1 MANQPF
7 KVHGYDFPTNSMR
20 AFFNTKNCF
29 AQGNYAVIAGGHIA
43 LDGDCRIVQFG
54 INPQQ
59 GKHCMFVLDG
69 NVSHSDPNPMMVAMS
84 FQFDDMGRV
93 DDVRFGNGS
102 WMQIANAI
110 NLPNGTHAS
119 FGFLSL
125 KPRAYNEL
133 NTEEKAKVDAIDGRL
148 QTEGSTLTKRD
159 IEELQLAKKNIM
171 NPPPTWGCTRVL
183 KGSFD
188 FVGCE
193 HHTMPGNRSFRVPCV
208 QASRNLDETET
219 YARTS
224 DETYART
231 SVFFEHKFGGVS
243 RYGANRF
250 PIGFFVY
257 SKPYSKPGTIAATSD
272 LPQEHIL
279 KMETKLK
286 ECEASL
292 QMDRLALRWLALHPL
307 MFPTGD
313 ITQTFVN
320 DAFEWVN
327 ELSMQFKKP
336 YVSAVHPMYS
346 GRTPQALAPGFA
358 KVALAKMLSHPPGS
372 EGLKEIM
379 PCKCTQTTH
388 DPICKNRICPWYVAF
403 ESGRFVWPSFEFHPN
418 PDQDDLIETKK
429 KQIKEGQ
436 IQKQRNLDAETARM
450 AEREASVEA
459 ARAAAKSEKAA
470 VAAAARAAAKLEKEK
485 EKASAAQA
493 SAAQASAAQASAAQ
507 ASAAQASAAQAQASA
522 APGTSSRPR
531 RLTANAAAVV
541 AAAVVAPASKR
552 ASSNSASAAKR
563 SKQGGTRRRRRRRS
577 IRR

>member
-1 MANQPF
+1 
-7 KVHGYDFPTNSMR
+7 
-20 AFFNTKNCF
+20 
-29 AQGNYAVIAGGHIA
+29 
-43 LDGDCRIVQFG
+43 
-54 INPQQ
+54 
-59 GKHCMFVLDG
+59 
-69 NVSHSDPNPMMVAMS
+69 
-84 FQFDDMGRV
+84 
-93 DDVRFGNGS
+93 
-102 WMQIANAI
+102 MQIANAI

-159 IEELQLAKKNIM
+159 MEELQLAKKNIM
-171 NPPPTWGCTRVL
+171 NPPTWGCTRVL

-286 ECEASL
+286 EYEASL
-292 QMDRLALRWLALHPL
+292 QMDKLALRWLALTPL
-307 MFPTGD
+307 KFPTGD

-336 YVSAVHPMYS
+336 YVSAVHPMCP

-358 KVALAKMLSHPPGS
+358 KFAFRKMLLHPPGS

-450 AEREASVEA
+450 AAMMAEREASAEA

-485 EKASAAQA
+485 EK
-493 SAAQASAAQASAAQ
+493 

-552 ASSNSASAAKR
+552 ASSISASAAKR

>member
-1 MANQPF
+1 MENQPF
-7 KVHGYDFPTNSMR
+7 KVHGCDFPTNTMR

-54 INPQQ
+54 TNPQ

-159 IEELQLAKKNIM
+159 MEELQLAKKNIM
-171 NPPPTWGCTRVL
+171 NPPTWGCTRVL

-286 ECEASL
+286 EYEASL
-292 QMDRLALRWLALHPL
+292 QMDKLALRWLALTPL
-307 MFPTGD
+307 KFPTGD

-336 YVSAVHPMYS
+336 YVSAVHPMHQH
-346 GRTPQALAPGFA
+346 RPPQALAPGFA
-358 KVALAKMLSHPPGS
+358 KFAFRKMLLHPPGS

-450 AEREASVEA
+450 AAMMAEREASAEA

-485 EKASAAQA
+485 EK
-493 SAAQASAAQASAAQ
+493 

-541 AAAVVAPASKR
+541 AAAVVAPASNR
-552 ASSNSASAAKR
+552 ASSISASAAKR

>member
-1 MANQPF
+1 MENQPF
-7 KVHGYDFPTNSMR
+7 KVHGCDFPTNTMR

-54 INPQQ
+54 TNPQ

-110 NLPNGTHAS
+110 NVPNGTHAS
-119 FGFLSL
+119 FGFLPL
-125 KPRAYNEL
+125 KPRAYGEL
-133 NTEEKAKVDAIDGRL
+133 NTEEKAKVDAIGGRL

-159 IEELQLAKKNIM
+159 IEELQLAIKNIM

-286 ECEASL
+286 EYEASL
-292 QMDRLALRWLALHPL
+292 QMDKLALRWLALTPL
-307 MFPTGD
+307 KFPTGD

-336 YVSAVHPMYS
+336 YVSAVHPMCP

-358 KVALAKMLSHPPGS
+358 KFAFRKMLLHPPGS

-450 AEREASVEA
+450 AAMMAEREASAEA

-485 EKASAAQA
+485 EK
-493 SAAQASAAQASAAQ
+493 

-552 ASSNSASAAKR
+552 ASSISASAAKR

>member
-1 MANQPF
+1 M
-7 KVHGYDFPTNSMR
+7 
-20 AFFNTKNCF
+20 
-29 AQGNYAVIAGGHIA
+29 
-43 LDGDCRIVQFG
+43 
-54 INPQQ
+54 
-59 GKHCMFVLDG
+59 
-69 NVSHSDPNPMMVAMS
+69 
-84 FQFDDMGRV
+84 
-93 DDVRFGNGS
+93 
-102 WMQIANAI
+102 
-110 NLPNGTHAS
+110 
-119 FGFLSL
+119 
-125 KPRAYNEL
+125 
-133 NTEEKAKVDAIDGRL
+133 
-148 QTEGSTLTKRD
+148 
-159 IEELQLAKKNIM
+159 EELQLAKKNIM
-171 NPPPTWGCTRVL
+171 NPPTWGCTRVL

-286 ECEASL
+286 EYEASL
-292 QMDRLALRWLALHPL
+292 QMDKLALRWLALTPL
-307 MFPTGD
+307 KFPTGD

-336 YVSAVHPMYS
+336 YVSAVHPMYPH
-346 GRTPQALAPGFA
+346 RTPQALAPGIAKFA
-358 KVALAKMLSHPPGS
+358 FGKMLSPPPGS
-372 EGLKEIM
+372 EGLKKIM
-379 PCKCTQTTH
+379 PCKCTPTKH

-418 PDQDDLIETKK
+418 PDQDGLIEMKK

-436 IQKQRNLDAETARM
+436 MQKQRNLDADTARIATMM
-450 AEREASVEA
+450 AEKEAAAEA
-459 ARAAAKSEKAA
+459 ARAAAKAH
-470 VAAAARAAAKLEKEK
+470 AAARAKEAKEAAKLEKEK
-485 EKASAAQA
+485 EKESAAQA
-493 SAAQASAAQASAAQ
+493 SAAQASAAQASAA
-507 ASAAQASAAQAQASA
+507 
-522 APGTSSRPR
+522 PGTSSRPR
-531 RLTANAAAVV
+531 RLTATAAAVV
-541 AAAVVAPASKR
+541 AAAVATPASKR
-552 ASSNSASAAKR
+552 ASSSNSASAAKR
-563 SKQGGTRRRRRRRS
+563 PKQGGTRRRRHRRRS